1 TQNMDY
7 MSILTFL
14 YSQFF
19 ITPKYPEQ
27 SCKGQVYIVTGAN
40 VGLGFEAA
48 RHLVRLGAD
57 KVILACRNLEKAEA
71 AVKDIERSTQRTGVA
86 EVWSLDLSSFES
98 VKEFA
103 KKVDTLPRIDAIVE
117 NAGMSYHLTEKFK
130 LFEDNEST
138 ITVNVISTFLLAL
151 LVLPALKRS
160 SQKHNIQPR
169 LTIVAS
175 EVHHWTDLPERNKGD
190 SIFDSLA
197 TPELS
202 EMGQR
207 YPVSKLM
214 DVFCTRALVERTTSS
229 YPVTINTM
237 NPGFCYSELSRE
249 VNSFGFRLM
258 YKLLA
263 RTTEVG
269 SRTLVAAATAS
280 HDTHGQYMSNCMVE
294 EPSKFV
300 RSEEGKRT
308 QKRVWAELS
317 DKLEAIQPGI
327 LKNI

>member
-1 TQNMDY
+1 MDY
-7 MSILTFL
+7 TSILRFL

-19 ITPKYPEQ
+19 VTPECPEQ

-40 VGLGFEAA
+40 VGLGFEAS

-57 KVILACRNLEKAEA
+57 KVILACRNLEKGEA
-71 AVKDIERSTQRTGVA
+71 AVRDIEESTKRIGIA

-117 NAGMSYHLTEKFK
+117 NAGVNTKKFK
-130 LFEDNEST
+130 LSEGNEST

-175 EVHHWTDLPERNKGD
+175 EVHHWTDLPERKKGD
-190 SIFDSLA
+190 SILDTLA
-197 TPELS
+197 NPELS
-202 EMGQR
+202 EMRER
-207 YPVSKLM
+207 YLVSKLI
-214 DVFCTRALVERTTSS
+214 DVLCTRALAERTPSP

-249 VNSFGFRLM
+249 FNGFAFWLM

-269 SRTLVAAATAS
+269 SRTLVAAALAS
-280 HDTHGQYMSNCMVE
+280 HDTHGQYMSDCMVE

-300 RSEEGKRT
+300 RSEEGRRT
-308 QKRVWAELS
+308 QERVWAELS
-317 DKLEAIQPGI
+317 AKLEAIQPGI
-327 LKNI
+327 LNI

>member
-1 TQNMDY
+1 MDY
-7 MSILTFL
+7 ASILTFL

-19 ITPKYPEQ
+19 VTPKYPEQ

-40 VGLGFEAA
+40 VGLGREAA

-57 KVILACRNLEKAEA
+57 KVILACRNLEKGEA
-71 AVKDIERSTQRTGVA
+71 ALKDIEESTKRTGVA

-103 KKVDTLPRIDAIVE
+103 KKVDTLPRIDAIIE
-117 NAGMSYHLTEKFK
+117 NAGISTTNFK
-130 LFEDNEST
+130 VFEGQEST

-175 EVHHWTDLPERNKGD
+175 EVHHWTDLPERKKGD
-190 SIFDSLA
+190 SIFDTLA

-202 EMGQR
+202 EMGVR

-214 DVFCTRALVERTTSS
+214 DVFCTRALVEKTTSS
-229 YPVTINTM
+229 YPVTMNTM

-249 VNSFGFRLM
+249 MSGFAFQLM

-269 SRTLVAAATAS
+269 SRTLVAAALAS
-280 HDTHGQYMSNCMVE
+280 HDTHGQYMSDCLVE
-294 EPSKFV
+294 PPSKFV

-308 QKRVWAELS
+308 QERVWAELS
-317 DKLEAIQPGI
+317 AKLEEIQPGI

>member
-1 TQNMDY
+1 MDY
-7 MSILTFL
+7 TSILTFL

-40 VGLGFEAA
+40 VGLGREAA

-57 KVILACRNLEKAEA
+57 KVILACRNLEKGEA
-71 AVKDIERSTQRTGVA
+71 AVKDIEQSTKRTGVA
-86 EVWSLDLSSFES
+86 EVWSLDLSSFEG

-103 KKVDTLPRIDAIVE
+103 KRVDTLPRIDAIIK
-117 NAGMSYHLTEKFK
+117 NAGISTTNFK
-130 LFEDNEST
+130 VFEGQEST

-175 EVHHWTDLPERNKGD
+175 EVHHWTDLPERNKGN
-190 SIFDSLA
+190 SIFDALA

-214 DVFCTRALVERTTSS
+214 DVFCTRALVEKTTSS

-249 VNSFGFRLM
+249 MNGLVFQLM

-269 SRTLVAAATAS
+269 SRTLVAAALAS
-280 HDTHGQYMSNCMVE
+280 HDTHGQYMSNSLVE
-294 EPSKFV
+294 PPSKFV
-300 RSEEGKRT
+300 RSEEGKKT
-308 QKRVWAELS
+308 QERVWAELS
-317 DKLEAIQPGI
+317 AKLEEIQPGI

>member
-1 TQNMDY
+1 MIGI
-7 MSILTFL
+7 S
-14 YSQFF
+14 
-19 ITPKYPEQ
+19 
-27 SCKGQVYIVTGAN
+27 
-40 VGLGFEAA
+40 
-48 RHLVRLGAD
+48 
-57 KVILACRNLEKAEA
+57 
-71 AVKDIERSTQRTGVA
+71 
-86 EVWSLDLSSFES
+86 
-98 VKEFA
+98 
-103 KKVDTLPRIDAIVE
+103 
-117 NAGMSYHLTEKFK
+117 TEKFQ
-130 LFEDNEST
+130 LFEGQEST

-175 EVHHWTDLPERNKGD
+175 EVHHWTDLPERKKGD
-190 SIFDSLA
+190 SIFDALA

-202 EMGQR
+202 EMGIR

-214 DVFCTRALVERTTSS
+214 DVFGTRALVEKTGSS

-249 VNSFGFRLM
+249 HSGIAFQLM

-269 SRTLVAAATAS
+269 SRTLVAAALAS
-280 HDTHGQYMSNCMVE
+280 HETHGQYMSNCLVE

-300 RSEEGKRT
+300 RSEEGRQT
-308 QKRVWAELS
+308 QEKVWAELTA
-317 DKLEAIQPGI
+317 KLEEIQPGI

>member
-1 TQNMDY
+1 MDY
-7 MSILTFL
+7 TSILTFL

-27 SCKGQVYIVTGAN
+27 SCKGQVFIVTGAN
-40 VGLGFEAA
+40 VGLGREAS
-48 RHLVRLGAD
+48 RHLVRLGAE
-57 KVILACRNLEKAEA
+57 KVILACRNLEKGEA
-71 AVKDIERSTQRTGVA
+71 AVKDIEVSTKRTGVA
-86 EVWSLDLSSFES
+86 EVWSLDLSSFDS

-103 KKVDTLPRIDAIVE
+103 KRVDTLPRIDAIVE
-117 NAGMSYHLTEKFK
+117 NAGISTEKFQ
-130 LFEDNEST
+130 LFEGQEST

-175 EVHHWTDLPERNKGD
+175 EVHHWTDLPERKKGD
-190 SIFDSLA
+190 SIFDALA

-202 EMGQR
+202 EMGIR

-214 DVFCTRALVERTTSS
+214 DVFATRALVERTSSS

-249 VNSFGFRLM
+249 HSGIAFQLM
-258 YKLLA
+258 FKLLA

-269 SRTLVAAATAS
+269 SRTLVAAALAS
-280 HDTHGQYMSNCMVE
+280 HETHGQYMSNCLVE

-300 RSEEGKRT
+300 RSEEGRKT
-308 QKRVWAELS
+308 QEKVWAELS
-317 DKLEAIQPGI
+317 AKLETIQPGI

>member
-1 TQNMDY
+1 MDY
-7 MSILTFL
+7 TSILRFL

-19 ITPKYPEQ
+19 VTPEYPKQ

-40 VGLGFEAA
+40 VGLGFEAS

-57 KVILACRNLEKAEA
+57 KVILACRNLEKGEA
-71 AVKDIERSTQRTGVA
+71 AAKNIEESTKRIGVA

-103 KKVDTLPRIDAIVE
+103 KKVDTLPRIDAIIE
-117 NAGMSYHLTEKFK
+117 NAGMSTEKFK
-130 LFEDNEST
+130 LFEGNEST

-175 EVHHWTDLPERNKGD
+175 EVHHWTDLPERKKGD
-190 SIFDSLA
+190 SILDTLA
-197 TPELS
+197 NPELS
-202 EMGQR
+202 EMRER

-214 DVFCTRALVERTTSS
+214 DVFCTRALAERTPSP

-249 VNSFGFRLM
+249 FNSFAFRLM

-269 SRTLVAAATAS
+269 SRTLVAAALAS
-280 HDTHGQYMSNCMVE
+280 HDTHGQYMSDCMVE

-308 QKRVWAELS
+308 QERVWAELS
-317 DKLEAIQPGI
+317 AKLEAVQPGI
-327 LKNI
+327 LNNI

>member
-1 TQNMDY
+1 MDY
-7 MSILTFL
+7 SSILTFL

-19 ITPKYPEQ
+19 IVPEYPEK
-27 SCKGQVYIVTGAN
+27 SCKGQVFIVTGAN
-40 VGLGFEAA
+40 VGLGLEAS

-57 KVILACRNLEKAEA
+57 KVILACRNLEKGEA
-71 AVKDIERSTQRTGVA
+71 AVKDIEQSTKRTGVA

-103 KKVDTLPRIDAIVE
+103 KKVDKLPRIDSIVE
-117 NAGMSYHLTEKFK
+117 NAGISTTKFQV
-130 LFEDNEST
+130 FEGNEST

-160 SQKHNIQPR
+160 AQRHNIQPR

-175 EVHHWTDLPERNKGD
+175 EVHHWTNIPERNKRD
-190 SIFDSLA
+190 SIFEALA
-197 TPELS
+197 SPEDS
-202 EMGQR
+202 EMGIR
-207 YPVSKLM
+207 YPVSKLL
-214 DVFCTRALVERTTSS
+214 DVFGTRALVERTSSS

-249 VNSFGFRLM
+249 SSGIGFWLM

-269 SRTLVAAATAS
+269 GRTLVAAALGS
-280 HDTHGQYMSNCMVE
+280 PETHGQYMSNSKVE

-300 RSEEGKRT
+300 RSEEGKKT
-308 QKRVWAELS
+308 QERVWAELS
-317 DKLEAIQPGI
+317 AKLEQIQPGI
-327 LKNI
+327 LQNI

>member
-1 TQNMDY
+1 MDY
-7 MSILTFL
+7 ASILTFL

-19 ITPKYPEQ
+19 VIPKYPEQ

-40 VGLGFEAA
+40 VGLGREAA

-57 KVILACRNLEKAEA
+57 KVILACRNLEKGEA
-71 AVKDIERSTQRTGVA
+71 AVKDIEESTKRTGVA

-103 KKVDTLPRIDAIVE
+103 KKVDTLPRIDAIIE
-117 NAGMSYHLTEKFK
+117 NAGITTNFK
-130 LFEDNEST
+130 TFEGQEST

-175 EVHHWTDLPERNKGD
+175 EVHHWTDLPERKKGD
-190 SIFDSLA
+190 SIFDTLA

-202 EMGQR
+202 EMGVR

-214 DVFCTRALVERTTSS
+214 DVFCTRALVEKATPS

-249 VNSFGFRLM
+249 TTGLAFQLM

-269 SRTLVAAATAS
+269 SRTLVAAALAS
-280 HDTHGQYMSNCMVE
+280 HDTHGQYMSDCLVE
-294 EPSKFV
+294 PPSKFV
-300 RSEEGKRT
+300 RSEEGKKT
-308 QKRVWAELS
+308 QERVWAELS
-317 DKLEAIQPGI
+317 AKLEEIQPGI

>member
-1 TQNMDY
+1 MDY
-7 MSILTFL
+7 TSILTFL

-27 SCKGQVYIVTGAN
+27 SCKGQVFIVTGAN
-40 VGLGFEAA
+40 VGLGREAS

-57 KVILACRNLEKAEA
+57 KVILACRNLEKGEV
-71 AVKDIERSTQRTGVA
+71 AVKDIEESTKRTGVA
-86 EVWSLDLSSFES
+86 EVWSLDLSSFDS

-103 KKVDTLPRIDAIVE
+103 KRVDTLPRIDAIVE
-117 NAGMSYHLTEKFK
+117 NAGISTEKFQ
-130 LFEDNEST
+130 LFEGQEST

-175 EVHHWTDLPERNKGD
+175 EVHHWTDLPERKKGD
-190 SIFDSLA
+190 SIFDALA

-202 EMGQR
+202 EMGIR

-214 DVFCTRALVERTTSS
+214 DVFATRALVERTSSS

-249 VNSFGFRLM
+249 HSGIAFQLM
-258 YKLLA
+258 FKLLA

-269 SRTLVAAATAS
+269 SRTLVAAALAS
-280 HDTHGQYMSNCMVE
+280 HETHGQYMSNCLVE

-300 RSEEGKRT
+300 RSEEGRKT
-308 QKRVWAELS
+308 QEKVWAELTA
-317 DKLEAIQPGI
+317 KLEAIQPGI

>member
-1 TQNMDY
+1 MTHR
-7 MSILTFL
+7 LTL
-14 YSQFF
+14 IPGIS
-19 ITPKYPEQ
+19 
-27 SCKGQVYIVTGAN
+27 
-40 VGLGFEAA
+40 
-48 RHLVRLGAD
+48 
-57 KVILACRNLEKAEA
+57 
-71 AVKDIERSTQRTGVA
+71 
-86 EVWSLDLSSFES
+86 
-98 VKEFA
+98 
-103 KKVDTLPRIDAIVE
+103 
-117 NAGMSYHLTEKFK
+117 TEKFK
-130 LFEDNEST
+130 LFEGNEST

-175 EVHHWTDLPERNKGD
+175 EVHHWTNLPERTKGD
-190 SIFDSLA
+190 SIFDALA
-197 TPELS
+197 SPELS
-202 EMGQR
+202 EMRQR

-214 DVFCTRALVERTTSS
+214 DVFCTRALAERTTSP
-229 YPVTINTM
+229 YPITINTM

-249 VNSFGFRLM
+249 VDSFAFRLM

-269 SRTLVAAATAS
+269 SRTLVAAALAS
-280 HDTHGQYMSNCMVE
+280 HDTHGQYMSDCMVE

-308 QKRVWAELS
+308 QERVWAELS
-317 DKLEAIQPGI
+317 AKLEVIQPGI

>member
-1 TQNMDY
+1 MDY
-7 MSILTFL
+7 TSILRFL

-19 ITPKYPEQ
+19 VTPEYPKQ

-40 VGLGFEAA
+40 VGLGFEAS

-57 KVILACRNLEKAEA
+57 KVILACRDLEKGEA
-71 AVKDIERSTQRTGVA
+71 AAKNIEESTKRIGVA

-103 KKVDTLPRIDAIVE
+103 KKVDTLPRIDAIIE
-117 NAGMSYHLTEKFK
+117 NAGISTEKFK
-130 LFEDNEST
+130 LFEGNEST

-175 EVHHWTDLPERNKGD
+175 EVHHWTDLPERKKGD
-190 SIFDSLA
+190 SILDTLA
-197 TPELS
+197 NPELS
-202 EMGQR
+202 EMRER

-214 DVFCTRALVERTTSS
+214 DVFCTRALAERTPSP

-249 VNSFGFRLM
+249 FNSFAFRLM

-269 SRTLVAAATAS
+269 SRTLVAAALAS
-280 HDTHGQYMSNCMVE
+280 HDTHGQYMSDCMVE

-308 QKRVWAELS
+308 QERVWAELS
-317 DKLEAIQPGI
+317 AKLEAIQPGI
-327 LKNI
+327 LNNI

>member
-1 TQNMDY
+1 MDY
-7 MSILTFL
+7 TSILRFL

-19 ITPKYPEQ
+19 VTPEYPKQ

-40 VGLGFEAA
+40 VGLGFEAS

-57 KVILACRNLEKAEA
+57 KVILACRDLEKGEA
-71 AVKDIERSTQRTGVA
+71 AAKNIEESTKKIGVA

-103 KKVDTLPRIDAIVE
+103 KKVDTLPRIDAIIE
-117 NAGMSYHLTEKFK
+117 NAGISTEKFK
-130 LFEDNEST
+130 LFEGNEST

-175 EVHHWTDLPERNKGD
+175 EVHHWTDLPERKKGD
-190 SIFDSLA
+190 SILDTLA
-197 TPELS
+197 NPELS
-202 EMGQR
+202 EMRER

-214 DVFCTRALVERTTSS
+214 DVFCTRALAERTPSP

-249 VNSFGFRLM
+249 FNSFAFRLM

-269 SRTLVAAATAS
+269 SRTLVAAALAS
-280 HDTHGQYMSNCMVE
+280 HDTHGQYMSDCMVE

-308 QKRVWAELS
+308 QERVWAELS
-317 DKLEAIQPGI
+317 AKLEAIQPGI
-327 LKNI
+327 LNNI

>member
-1 TQNMDY
+1 MDY
-7 MSILTFL
+7 TSFLRFL

-19 ITPKYPEQ
+19 VTPTYPEQ
-27 SCKGQVYIVTGAN
+27 SCKGQVFIVTGAN
-40 VGLGFEAA
+40 VGLGLEAS

-57 KVILACRNLEKAEA
+57 KVILACRNAEKGEA
-71 AVKDIERSTQRTGVA
+71 AVKDIEQSTKRIGVA

-103 KKVDTLPRIDAIVE
+103 KKVDTLPRIDAIIE
-117 NAGMSYHLTEKFK
+117 NAGISTEKFQ
-130 LFEDNEST
+130 LFEGMEST
-138 ITVNVISTFLLAL
+138 VTVNVISTFLLAL

-175 EVHHWTDLPERNKGD
+175 EVHHWTDIPERKKISESD
-190 SIFDSLA
+190 SIFDALA
-197 TPELS
+197 SPDLS
-202 EMGQR
+202 QMGIR
-207 YPVSKLM
+207 YPVSKLL
-214 DVFCTRALVERTTSS
+214 DVFATRALAEKTSSS

-249 VNSFGFRLM
+249 MDGIAFQIMLKV
-258 YKLLA
+258 LA

-269 SRTLVAAATAS
+269 SRTLVAAALAS
-280 HDTHGQYMSNCMVE
+280 HDTHGQYMSDCKVE

-300 RSEEGKRT
+300 RSEEGKKT
-308 QKRVWAELS
+308 QEKVWAELS
-317 DKLEAIQPGI
+317 AKLEEIVPGI
-327 LKNI
+327 LSNI

>member
-1 TQNMDY
+1 MDY
-7 MSILTFL
+7 TSILRFL

-19 ITPKYPEQ
+19 VTPEYPKQ

-40 VGLGFEAA
+40 VGLGFEAS

-57 KVILACRNLEKAEA
+57 KVILACRDLEKGEA
-71 AVKDIERSTQRTGVA
+71 AAKNIEESTKRIGVA

-103 KKVDTLPRIDAIVE
+103 KKVDTLPRIDAIIE
-117 NAGMSYHLTEKFK
+117 NAGISTEKFK
-130 LFEDNEST
+130 LFEGNEST

-175 EVHHWTDLPERNKGD
+175 EVHHWTDLPERKKGD
-190 SIFDSLA
+190 SILDTLA
-197 TPELS
+197 NPELS
-202 EMGQR
+202 EMRER

-214 DVFCTRALVERTTSS
+214 DVFCTRALAERTPSP

-249 VNSFGFRLM
+249 FNSFAFRLM
-258 YKLLA
+258 YQLLA

-269 SRTLVAAATAS
+269 SRTLVAAALAS
-280 HDTHGQYMSNCMVE
+280 HDTHGQYMSDCMVE

-308 QKRVWAELS
+308 QERVWAELS
-317 DKLEAIQPGI
+317 AKLEAVQPGI
-327 LKNI
+327 LNNI

>member
-1 TQNMDY
+1 MDY
-7 MSILTFL
+7 TSILRFL

-19 ITPKYPEQ
+19 VTPECPEQ

-40 VGLGFEAA
+40 VGLGFEAS

-57 KVILACRNLEKAEA
+57 KVILACRNLEKGEA
-71 AVKDIERSTQRTGVA
+71 AVRDIEESTKRIGIA

-117 NAGMSYHLTEKFK
+117 NAGVNTKKFK
-130 LFEDNEST
+130 LSEGNEST
-138 ITVNVISTFLLAL
+138 ITVNVLSTFLLAL

-175 EVHHWTDLPERNKGD
+175 EVHHWTDLPERKKGD
-190 SIFDSLA
+190 SILDTLA
-197 TPELS
+197 NPELS
-202 EMGQR
+202 EMRER
-207 YPVSKLM
+207 YLVSKLM
-214 DVFCTRALVERTTSS
+214 DVLCTRALAERTPSP

-249 VNSFGFRLM
+249 FNGFAFWLM

-269 SRTLVAAATAS
+269 SRTLVAAALAS
-280 HDTHGQYMSNCMVE
+280 HDTHGQYMSDCMVE

-300 RSEEGKRT
+300 RSEEGRRT
-308 QKRVWAELS
+308 QERVWAELIA
-317 DKLEAIQPGI
+317 KLEAIQPGI
-327 LKNI
+327 LNNI

>member
-1 TQNMDY
+1 MDY
-7 MSILTFL
+7 TSILTFL

-19 ITPKYPEQ
+19 ITPKYPDQ

-40 VGLGFEAA
+40 VGLGREAA

-57 KVILACRNLEKAEA
+57 KVILACRNLEKGEA
-71 AVKDIERSTQRTGVA
+71 AVKDIEQSTKRTGVA

-103 KKVDTLPRIDAIVE
+103 KRVDTLPRIDAIIE
-117 NAGMSYHLTEKFK
+117 NAGISTTNFK
-130 LFEDNEST
+130 VFEGQEST

-175 EVHHWTDLPERNKGD
+175 EVHHWTDLPERNKGN
-190 SIFDSLA
+190 SIFDALA

-214 DVFCTRALVERTTSS
+214 DVFCTRALAEKTTSS

-249 VNSFGFRLM
+249 TNGLVFQLM

-269 SRTLVAAATAS
+269 SRTLVAAALAS
-280 HDTHGQYMSNCMVE
+280 HDTHGQYMSNSLVE
-294 EPSKFV
+294 PPSKFV
-300 RSEEGKRT
+300 RSEEGKKT
-308 QKRVWAELS
+308 QERVWAELS
-317 DKLEAIQPGI
+317 AKLEEIQPGI

>member
-1 TQNMDY
+1 MDY
-7 MSILTFL
+7 TSILRFL

-19 ITPKYPEQ
+19 VTPKYPEQ

-40 VGLGFEAA
+40 VGLGLEAS

-57 KVILACRNLEKAEA
+57 KVILACRNLEKGEA
-71 AVKDIERSTQRTGVA
+71 AVKDIEESTKRIGVA
-86 EVWSLDLSSFES
+86 EVWSLDLSAFDS
-98 VKEFA
+98 VKEFV
-103 KKVDTLPRIDAIVE
+103 KKVDTLPRIDAIIE
-117 NAGMSYHLTEKFK
+117 NAGINTTKFS
-130 LFEDNEST
+130 LSEGNEST

-175 EVHHWTDLPERNKGD
+175 EVHHWTDLPERKIGD
-190 SIFDSLA
+190 SIFDTLA
-197 TPELS
+197 TPQS
-202 EMGQR
+202 ADMGAR
-207 YPVSKLM
+207 YLVSKLM
-214 DVFCTRALVERTTSS
+214 DVFCTRALAERTTSP
-229 YPVTINTM
+229 YPITINTM

-249 VNSFGFRLM
+249 YKGFAFQLM

-269 SRTLVAAATAS
+269 SRTLVAAALAS
-280 HDTHGQYMSNCMVE
+280 HDTHGQYMSDCMVE

-300 RSEEGKRT
+300 RSEEGKIT
-308 QKRVWAELS
+308 QERVWAELS
-317 DKLEAIQPGI
+317 AKLEAIQPGI
-327 LKNI
+327 LNNI